1 MMKKRVKTLQLLLG
15 LMMTQGAYG
24 SGLYIGGKGG
34 VSILGGIQKD
44 VLNAAPSVTN
54 EKKFK
59 FNSPLI
65 GVQAGF
71 LFQPSLKFFIF
82 PEISATYNFSNFSD
96 TVTHPQSGAQEGK
109 RATSRSYGIG
119 AALGAGIRFHPALG
133 LFVKFSYEMQNHKV
147 EYKDL
152 TFTTTAKYDY
162 AKLNKSFLVGGGMI
176 SSLTNT
182 LFITFN
188 YDYGFRKKHKINDFP
203 GTGSN
208 PTRTASFDMN
218 EHRLSVGLNYLFWT
232 LT

>member
-1 MMKKRVKTLQLLLG
+1 MRKRIKSLQLFLG

-34 VSILGGIQKD
+34 VAVLGGTHKD
-44 VLNAAPSVTN
+44 VLNSAPSVTK

-59 FNSPLI
+59 FNSPFI
-65 GVQAGF
+65 GMQAGF
-71 LFQPSLKFFIF
+71 LFQPTLKFFIF

-96 TVTHPQSGAQEGK
+96 TVTHPQSGVQEGK
-109 RATSRSYGIG
+109 RETSRSYGIG

-133 LFVKFSYEMQNHKV
+133 VFLKFSYEMLNNKV
-147 EYKDL
+147 SYKDL
-152 TFTTTAKYDY
+152 TFTTTTKYDY
-162 AKLNKSFLVGGGMI
+162 AKMNKTFLIGGGII

-182 LFITFN
+182 LFMTFN
-188 YDYGFRKKHKINDFP
+188 YDYGFRKNNKINDFP